1 MLRSLAALLCVTVA
15 VPAVAHPW
23 HDPSPPRGLSQDP
36 PGPGTAIVP
45 KEQLLVPPAG
55 ARHYVIVSDAAKHG
69 DIWQWTQ
76 ADGSIAS
83 RMSMSLRGWIT
94 ETDGVLRKGADGFPE
109 AITIRGVSPNGNA
122 AESFT
127 MTDGVA
133 RWAAAA
139 DRGESRERGFYQSVG
154 GPSLLDDHFFE
165 MLAKA
170 GDKGVPLLPSGRAVL
185 TPSDTVATVSGP
197 GGEQQVRLAWVR
209 GTGMAPS
216 PVWLDAAGRFWA
228 QIGWIS
234 GLPAGYEANAKPL
247 RELQQAAET
256 ALSRETARRF
266 LAPENSRPVLF
277 DNVLLFDSLRGRFV
291 PRRAVLVENGRI
303 AAVGAAGSLRAPA
316 NGRTIDGRGKSL
328 VPGLWDAHKHAG
340 SDNGLVDNLAMGMT
354 SFRSPGTMIE
364 RAHQITRGRA
374 AGEVLVGEGWHQAI
388 IDRKDPLAAQ
398 GAMTVSS
405 AAETVEAVRKIK
417 AAGMWG
423 VKFYT
428 SMDPSWIAP
437 GAAEAKRLGLWVN
450 GHVPARMRP
459 LEAVRAGYQELT
471 HLNFVVMQLM
481 PQHVVDR
488 ANTAA
493 RLEGPAKYAKDLN
506 LGGAEAQA
514 MFAELKRSGTWV
526 DPTLVIFESLL
537 TSDGG
542 TPSPAVAS
550 FADVVPPLVARGFR
564 AGGHP
569 LVEGLTRDDYRQS
582 FAKMVELVGALHKA
596 GVPIV
601 AGTDGN
607 GRELVREIEL
617 YHKAGMT
624 PAQALQT
631 ATINVARL
639 VGADKRTGSITVGKE
654 ADLVLVDGDV
664 SRDLGALRRTS
675 TVVSDGV
682 VMDADALRAAAGYTG
697 RPK

>member
-1 MLRSLAALLCVTVA
+1 MLRSFAALLLVTAA
-15 VPAVAHPW
+15 VPAFAHPW
-23 HDPSPPRGLSQDP
+23 HEPSPLRGLSQDP
-36 PGPGTAIVP
+36 PGPGSAIVP
-45 KEQLLVPPAG
+45 KEQLLVPPPG
-55 ARHYVIVSDAAKHG
+55 ARHYVVVSDSAKHG

-94 ETDGVLRKGADGFPE
+94 ETDGVLRKGADGLPE

-122 AESFT
+122 AETFSIT
-127 MTDGVA
+127 NGVA

-139 DRGESRERGFYQSVG
+139 DRGESRARGFYQSVG
-154 GPSLLDDHFFE
+154 GPPLLDAYFYE
-165 MLAKA
+165 MLSRA
-170 GDKGVPLLPSGRAVL
+170 GESGVPLLPSGRAVL
-185 TPSDTVATVSGP
+185 TPSDTVATVRGP
-197 GGEQQVRLAWVR
+197 AGESQVRLAWLR
-209 GTGMAPS
+209 GTGMEPTA
-216 PVWLDAAGRFWA
+216 VWLDAEGRFWA

-247 RELQQAAET
+247 RDLQQAAET
-256 ALSRETARRF
+256 ALTRETARRF
-266 LAPENSRPVLF
+266 LAAENRRPVLF
-277 DNVLLFDSLRGRFV
+277 DNVLLFDSVRGRFE
-291 PRRAVLVENGRI
+291 PNRAVLVQDGKV

-340 SDNGLVDNLAMGMT
+340 SDMELIDNLAIGMT
-354 SFRSPGTMIE
+354 SFRSPGTMID
-364 RAHQITRGRA
+364 RAGQITKGRA
-374 AGEVLVGEGWHQAI
+374 AGEVLAGEGWHQAI

-398 GAMTVSS
+398 GALTVSS

-437 GAAEAKRLGLWVN
+437 GASEAKKHGLWVN

-459 LEAVRAGYQELT
+459 LEAVRSGYQELT

-493 RLEGPAKYAKDLN
+493 RLEGPAKYAKDLD
-506 LGGAEAQA
+506 LRGAEAQA
-514 MFAELKRSGTWV
+514 MLAELKRSGTWV

-542 TPSPAVAS
+542 TPSPAVA
-550 FADVVPPLVARGFR
+550 AYAGAVPPLIARSFR

-569 LVEGLTRDDYRQS
+569 LVEGLTRDDYRRS

-617 YHKAGMT
+617 YQKAGMS
-624 PAQALQT
+624 PAKALQT

-664 SRDLGALRRTS
+664 SRDLGALRRTL

-682 VMDADALRAAAGYTG
+682 VMDADALRQAAGYTG

>member
-1 MLRSLAALLCVTVA
+1 MLRSVAALFLVTSA
-15 VPAVAHPW
+15 VPAMAHPW
-23 HDPSPPRGLSQDP
+23 HEPSPLRGLSQDP
-36 PGPGTAIVP
+36 PGPGSAIVP

-55 ARHYVIVSDAAKHG
+55 ARHYVIVSDSAKHG

-76 ADGSIAS
+76 PDGSIAS

-109 AITIRGVSPNGNA
+109 AVTIRGVSPNGNA

-127 MTDGVA
+127 MKDGVA
-133 RWAAAA
+133 RWVAAT
-139 DRGESRERGFYQSVG
+139 DRGESRQRGFYQNVG
-154 GPSLLDDHFFE
+154 GPSLLDVHFFE
-165 MLAKA
+165 MLSRA
-170 GDKGVPLLPSGRAVL
+170 GEAGVPLLPSGRAVL
-185 TPSDTVATVSGP
+185 RPTDTVATVGGS
-197 GGEQQVRLAWVR
+197 GGEQQVRLAWLR
-209 GTGMAPS
+209 GTGMEPA
-216 PVWLDAAGRFWA
+216 PVWLDAEGRFWA

-247 RELQQAAET
+247 RDLQQAAET
-256 ALSRETARRF
+256 ALSRDTARRF
-266 LAPENSRPVLF
+266 LAAENRRPVLF
-277 DNVLLFDSLRGRFV
+277 DNVLLFDSVRGRFE
-291 PRRAVLVENGRI
+291 PNRAVLVQDGKI
-303 AAVGAAGSLRAPA
+303 AAVGPAGTLRAPA
-316 NGRTIDGRGKSL
+316 NGRTIDGRGKTL

-340 SDNGLVDNLAMGMT
+340 SDNGLIDNLATGMT
-354 SFRSPGTMIE
+354 SFRSPGTMID
-364 RAHQITRGRA
+364 RANQITKGRA

-398 GAMTVSS
+398 GALTVSS

-417 AAGMWG
+417 TAGMWG

-428 SMDPSWIAP
+428 SMDPAWIAP
-437 GAAEAKRLGLWVN
+437 GAAEAKRLGLHVN

-459 LEAVRAGYQELT
+459 LDAVRAGYQELT

-493 RLEGPAKYAKDLN
+493 RLEGPAKYAKDLDLN
-506 LGGAEAQA
+506 GAEARA
-514 MFAELKRSGTWV
+514 MVAELKRSGTWV

-542 TPSPAVAS
+542 TPSPAVAAY
-550 FADVVPPLVARGFR
+550 ADAVPPLVARNFR
-564 AGGHP
+564 SGGHP
-569 LVEGLTRDDYRQS
+569 LVEGLTRDDYRRS

-617 YHKAGMT
+617 YHQAGMT
-624 PAQALQT
+624 KAEALQT

-639 VGADKRTGSITVGKE
+639 VGADKRTGSIAVGKE
-654 ADLVLVDGDV
+654 ADVVLVDGDV
-664 SRDLGALRRTS
+664 SRDLGALRRTL

-682 VMDADALRAAAGYTG
+682 VMDADALRQAAGYTG
-697 RPK
+697 RPR